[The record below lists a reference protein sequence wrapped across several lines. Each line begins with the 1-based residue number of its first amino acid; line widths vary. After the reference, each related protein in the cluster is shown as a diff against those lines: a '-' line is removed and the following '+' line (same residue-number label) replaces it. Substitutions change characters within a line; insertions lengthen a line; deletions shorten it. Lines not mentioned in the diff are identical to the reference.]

1 MDEQWVKVFE
11 SDDLF
16 LIEAAKEILEE
27 NKIELF
33 IIDKRDTNFLYG
45 LTEIRV
51 KQPDKEKA
59 INLIS
64 ELKSE

>member
-1 MDEQWVKVFE
+1 MEDNWVNIFE

-16 LIEAAKEILEE
+16 LIETAKEILEE

-51 KQPDKEKA
+51 QLQDKDKSL
-59 INLIS
+59 NLIS
-64 ELKSE
+64 DLKSE